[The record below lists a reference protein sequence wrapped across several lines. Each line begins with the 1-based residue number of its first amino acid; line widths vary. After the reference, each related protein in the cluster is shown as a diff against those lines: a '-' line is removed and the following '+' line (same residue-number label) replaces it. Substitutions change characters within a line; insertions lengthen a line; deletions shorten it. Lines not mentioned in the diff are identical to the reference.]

1 MLPKNLL
8 AASTFRW
15 RDDMGHPTRR
25 DLDRNADPQFLAA
38 LAAAGFPVSSVVM
51 IRDQYDP
58 LPSRLAALLLEW
70 IPRLED
76 RRHQESVAWALL
88 GAPQGMLDGA
98 VLGKLFDSVTDEGL
112 KWAIASVIN
121 QTRPQNI
128 ETWLLNA
135 VRNRQAGASRN
146 LLAAAIAKMV
156 TPERAVPVLME
167 VFRDVPLAAVHPLGK
182 LGDSHVKEFLIAQ
195 QPNATGPLR
204 RELRQAIA
212 RIKRRLAKS

>member
-1 MLPKNLL
+1 
-8 AASTFRW
+8 
-15 RDDMGHPTRR
+15 MGHPTRR

-38 LAAAGFPVSSVVM
+38 LSAAGFPVSSVVM
-51 IRDQYDP
+51 IRNQYDP
-58 LPSRLAALLLEW
+58 LPCVLAVLLLEW

-76 RRHQESVAWALL
+76 CRLQESVAWALL

-98 VLGKLFDSVTDEGL
+98 VLGQLFDSAKDEDL

-128 ETWLLNA
+128 ESWLLDA

-156 TPERAVPVLME
+156 APDRAVPVLME
-167 VFRDVPLAAVHPLGK
+167 VFRDAPLAVVHPLGK
-182 LGDSHVKEFLIAQ
+182 LGNSHVKEFLIAQ

-212 RIKRRLAKS
+212 RIERRLEKARRKSVGDE